1 MLRNALVILMLAGFT
16 TTALA
21 DTVYKWVDSGGQV
34 HYSDLPPTEQG
45 AKLLG
50 VYERDM
56 VLDANGQPLD
66 DTSAN
71 EPADTTPPAES
82 TPPADTADAVT
93 RQQVREDVAKAR
105 AEQCKQAQQ
114 RYQTY
119 IQSQRLY
126 RTLPNGERQ
135 YLSDEE
141 LTKARIE
148 AKQEVDKLCK

>member
-16 TTALA
+16 TAALA

-56 VLDANGQPLD
+56 VMEDNGQQQND
-66 DTSAN
+66 NSASQ
-71 EPADTTPPAES
+71 PADTTPPADN
-82 TPPADTADAVT
+82 TNDTADAAT
-93 RQQVREDVAKAR
+93 RQQVQADVAKAR
-105 AEQCKQAQQ
+105 AELCKKAQQ
-114 RYQTY
+114 RYETY

-135 YLSDEE
+135 YLTDAE
-141 LTKARIE
+141 LTAARLE